1 MLRRPALFASLLF
14 VSAAVT
20 AQDAVVFPDGFTIRG
35 KHGKETSATAVLDSP
50 LDLTFPCD
58 FMSSGPRWVYFSNNA
73 KKNIQLIKGVTKD
86 EKTLEYRRSSQE
98 GQAAPV
104 VPPGSKQ
111 SVGGFNADGRRTTTY
126 DAGRGPGERI
136 VQVVNILTPKQIYLT
151 SLTHKMRQAYA
162 PTDPLFGPAVVR
174 QLLANHP
181 TLRDGWL
188 PVPDPMKRV
197 KVAEFLFECGW
208 RDEAKAELALAK
220 KDCPWAWQKD
230 AADKFDVVSAAI
242 DKAEVD
248 YTLGE
253 LELAVGAGQYQVA
266 GDYLKAYQPKAAD
279 KAALDRMTK
288 LKATVETLQPR
299 YAATRRHLRDLID
312 EVSVSDAQLTAAAVG
327 GVHLMPKVPGKAVP
341 ADLKSVVA
349 AAEAVLTELHP
360 DALDRIDTFVQ
371 KAMSAARER
380 DAGRPP
386 PTHDAGKDLSIA
398 VSGWL
403 KGKGGQTNEP
413 ALATKLWGTRV
424 MLTAYLNERGYNDRA
439 AVLRKYQQTG
449 TALDPDEVAQ
459 IVSLLPPIDAENLAK
474 RRGKAIDAKESG
486 APDTFRITSSQTA
499 NDSEGVN
506 YFIRLPRE
514 YHHGRA
520 YPVVVA
526 IQDPS
531 VDAAR
536 MIGLLAGECERNG
549 YILIAPEWAPAF
561 SGKNF
566 DHMGGDHRIITTAL
580 RDLSRKFSIDQDR
593 VFAFGFGQGANFAL
607 DLAMSR
613 PDSFAGVVAMAAAP
627 VHQFYRDY
635 AKNAQKVAIYT
646 VTGEWSPGTAGLR
659 SLYQNWLP
667 YGYYATL
674 VIYKGH
680 GAGWESAEV
689 PTVFEWM
696 APKRRVRGLNALR
709 MDGNRF
715 DAWHTFRPTDDR
727 FYWIGVS
734 ELQAANTLTEKKA
747 ERPDITPKAAS
758 FSADIINGDTIV
770 VKTDRGIKKLTVWL
784 ERGMVA
790 WDKEVK
796 FSIDNGTGLLKP
808 TKVKP
813 DLELMLEELYR
824 TGDKKM
830 LFFAKFEF
838 KIG

>member
-1 MLRRPALFASLLF
+1 MFRRPALFASLLF
-14 VSAAVT
+14 VSAAA

-35 KHGKETSATAVLDSP
+35 KHGKETSSTAVIDAA

-58 FMSSGPRWVYFSNNA
+58 FLSSGPRWVYFSNNA

-86 EKTLEYRRSSQE
+86 EKLLEYRRSSIE
-98 GQAAPV
+98 GLTAPM

-111 SVGGFNADGRRTTTY
+111 NVGGFNADGRRTTTY

-136 VQVVNILTPKQIYLT
+136 VQVANILTPKQIYLT

-162 PTDPLFGPAVVR
+162 PTDPQFGPAVVR
-174 QLLANHP
+174 QLLADHP
-181 TLRDGWL
+181 SLRDGWL

-197 KVAEFLFECGW
+197 KIAEFLLECGW

-220 KDCPWAWQKD
+220 KDCPWAWPKE
-230 AADKFDVVSAAI
+230 AADKSDVVAAAA

-248 YTLGE
+248 YMIGE

-266 GDYLKAYQPKAAD
+266 GDYLKTYQPKAAD
-279 KAALDRMTK
+279 KAALDRLTK
-288 LKATVETLQPR
+288 LKATVETVQPK
-299 YAATRRHLRDLID
+299 YETARRHLRTLID
-312 EVSVSDAQLTAAAVG
+312 ELTVSDAQLAAAAVG
-327 GVHLMPKVPGKAVP
+327 GVNLMPKVTGKPLP
-341 ADLKSVVA
+341 AEWTSVVTG
-349 AAEAVLTELHP
+349 AEAVLAELHP
-360 DALDRIDTFVQ
+360 DSLDRVETFTQVADQ
-371 KAMSAARER
+371 MARER
-380 DAGRPP
+380 AAGR
-386 PTHDAGKDLSIA
+386 A
-398 VSGWL
+398 VKAKPQEALALAVTGWL
-403 KGKGGQTNEP
+403 MGKNGAKNEVP
-413 ALATKLWGTRV
+413 YAAKVWETRAMV
-424 MLTAYLNERGYNDRA
+424 TAYLNERGYNDRS

-449 TALDPDEVAQ
+449 TALGPDEIAQ
-459 IVSLLPPIDAENLAK
+459 IVSLLPPIDAENLSK
-474 RRGKAIDAKESG
+474 RRGKPIDRKESG
-486 APDTFRITSSQTA
+486 APDTFRITSGQTA
-499 NDSEGVN
+499 LDSEGVN
-506 YFIRLPRE
+506 YYLRLPRE

-526 IQDPS
+526 IHDPS

-566 DHMGGDHRIITTAL
+566 DYLGGDHRVITSAL
-580 RDLSRKFSIDQDR
+580 RDVSRKFSVDQDR
-593 VFAFGFGQGANFAL
+593 VFAFGFGQGGNFAL

-613 PDSFAGVVAMAAAP
+613 PDAFAGVVAMAAAP

-667 YGYYATL
+667 FGYYATL

-680 GAGWESAEV
+680 GAGWEAAEV

-696 APKRRVRGLNALR
+696 APKKRVRGLNSLR

-715 DAWHTFRPTDDR
+715 DAWHTFRETDDR

-734 ELQAANTLTEKKA
+734 ELQPKLTLTAKMA
-747 ERPDITPKAAS
+747 ERPDNPPRAAG
-758 FSADIINGDTIV
+758 FSADIVNGDTIV

-784 ERGMVA
+784 ERGMIA
-790 WDKEVK
+790 WDKDVK
-796 FSIDNGTGLLKP
+796 FSIDGGTGLLKP

-824 TGDKKM
+824 TGDRKM